1 MISELDLVALT
12 HDNEAN
18 HLKAGDVGTV
28 VAVYSD
34 SKAYEVEFVTF
45 SGDTVAVVTLPAT
58 SVRPLHSR
66 EVANARLLVKP

>member
-12 HDNEAN
+12 HDIEGK

-28 VAVYSD
+28 VAVYSE
-34 SKAYEVEFVTF
+34 SEAYEVEFVTF
-45 SGDTVAVVTLPAT
+45 SGDTVAVVTLPAN

-66 EVANARLLVKP
+66 EVASARLLAQS